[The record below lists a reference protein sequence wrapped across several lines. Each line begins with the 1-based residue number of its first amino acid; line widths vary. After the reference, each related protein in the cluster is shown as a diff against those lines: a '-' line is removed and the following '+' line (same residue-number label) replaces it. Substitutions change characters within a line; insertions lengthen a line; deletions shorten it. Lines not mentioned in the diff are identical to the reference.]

1 MPDDD
6 TNEDDRCLQQHV
18 MVRPNIA
25 SHMPI
30 GVGGFVFA
38 VFLRKIIFGRE
49 RWGPGPG
56 IGKAASSHIASA
68 GANTKGKRSNPAG
81 RGPWG
86 QVRRARQS

>member
-1 MPDDD
+1 MPHDD

-18 MVRPNIA
+18 MVKPNIT

-38 VFLRKIIFGRE
+38 VFLRTIIFGRE
-49 RWGPGPG
+49 TRGPGR
-56 IGKAASSHIASA
+56 
-68 GANTKGKRSNPAG
+68 ANTKGERSNPAG

-86 QVRRARQS
+86 RGRRARQS

>member
-1 MPDDD
+1 MPHDD

-18 MVRPNIA
+18 MVKPNIT

-49 RWGPGPG
+49 RQGPGPG
-56 IGKAASSHIASA
+56 
-68 GANTKGKRSNPAG
+68 NG
-81 RGPWG
+81 RDPWSR
-86 QVRRARQS
+86 VRRARQN